1 MRSDTHKTS
10 EKISGNRNKFWEEV
24 IAYFLLIQAGEKT
37 KRREIQRQSFR
48 SKDDCMSLL
57 F

>member
-1 MRSDTHKTS
+1 
-10 EKISGNRNKFWEEV
+10 
-24 IAYFLLIQAGEKT
+24 LIQAGEKT

-57 F
+57 FWNNYGEYIGGQR